1 MQSNQTPRATLDQRR
16 LRLGT
21 LDHAKTHWS
30 FGPLTYWLMGI
41 LLFVD
46 SSRAASDHLIK
57 RPAIRSRKVAMIRAL
72 RVIVLLFA
80 CTFAVQARPDLVKVR
95 VRVIL
100 VDRELNQKPVPF
112 LPIAFKGGGKSV
124 EVKTGLDGAA
134 ETYLPP
140 GKYTI
145 TTPKPAEL
153 GGQRFSWSVA
163 VTLAG
168 TEQSVDL
175 TNDNA
180 KSEEI
185 SAPASAESSGGGNLT
200 EHFKRLKNT
209 VVTVISEAGH
219 GTGFFADSKG
229 LVLTNQHV
237 VGNSEYLAV
246 QFDREH
252 KIAARL
258 IAADAQKDVALL
270 WVNLA
275 ALPNAEPAPLY
286 RPARGRAPVQEGEHV
301 FTIGSPLTLDKI
313 ITTGIVSKVE
323 THTIIS
329 DININPGNSGGPL
342 FNGAGQVVGLTTF
355 GTQSERGPGVSGI
368 VRIEETSALLEQNR
382 AKATGTPPPGTLLP
396 VEPLTP
402 YPIEGL
408 KDALKADKFDPRP
421 YYLTAGDFNIALST
435 PPFDYREAEERR
447 LEAERAQKKRNRKKV
462 HATEDDSDSDV
473 PKLWEEDAGAHPAV
487 LGIYVMPKA
496 KEGFGSALGRSFNAN
511 SAAKLKFKTD
521 FQSMK
526 LFCGSKEIQPIHPGR
541 VPVTV
546 SVRNRAIKMDDS
558 TFKGV
563 YLFSPDAVNPDCGEV
578 KLAIYSSKSEE
589 PVSKVLDEKSVQHIW
604 ADFEAFR
611 RAEAQASVGK
621 KR

>member
-1 MQSNQTPRATLDQRR
+1 MIRV
-16 LRLGT
+16 LRLT
-21 LDHAKTHWS
+21 V
-30 FGPLTYWLMGI
+30 
-41 LLFVD
+41 LLFVC
-46 SSRAASDHLIK
+46 
-57 RPAIRSRKVAMIRAL
+57 AL
-72 RVIVLLFA
+72 TL
-80 CTFAVQARPDLVKVR
+80 QAKPDLVKVR

-100 VDRELNQKPVPF
+100 IDRDLNQKPVPF
-112 LPIAFKGGGKSV
+112 LLVSLKNGAKSS
-124 EVKTGLDGAA
+124 EVKTGLDGTV
-134 ETYLPP
+134 ETQLPP

-145 TTPKPAEL
+145 TTPKAAEL
-153 GGQRFSWSVA
+153 GGRSFSWTVA
-163 VTLAG
+163 VTLTGAL
-168 TEQSVDL
+168 QNVDL

-185 SAPASAESSGGGNLT
+185 SAPTSASAGESSGGGDLT

-209 VVTVISEAGH
+209 VVTVMSESGH
-219 GTGFFADSKG
+219 GTGFFVDSKG
-229 LVLTNQHV
+229 LLLTNQHV

-252 KIAARL
+252 KIPARL
-258 IAADAQKDVALL
+258 IAADPQKDVALL

-275 ALPNAEPAPLY
+275 ALPNAVPAPLY
-286 RPARGRAPVQEGEHV
+286 RAAAGKASAQEGERV

-323 THTIIS
+323 PHTIIS

-342 FNGAGQVVGLTTF
+342 FNSAGQVIGLTTF
-355 GTQSERGPGVSGI
+355 GTRGEGGPGVSGI
-368 VRIEETSALLEQNR
+368 VRIEEALALLEQNR
-382 AKATGTPPPGTLLP
+382 AKATGTLPGSLLP

-408 KDALKADKFDPRP
+408 KDALKVDKFDPRP
-421 YYLTAGDFNIALST
+421 YYLSAGDFNIALST

-447 LEAERAQKKRNRKKV
+447 LEAERAHKKRRKNEQ
-462 HATEDDSDSDV
+462 ATENADDSDA
-473 PKLWEEDAGAHPAV
+473 PKQWEEDAGAHPAV
-487 LGIYVMPKA
+487 FGIYVMPKA
-496 KEGFGSALGRSFNAN
+496 KEGFGSALGRSFNTN

-521 FQSMK
+521 FQRMK
-526 LFCGSKEIQPIHPGR
+526 LFCGTKEVQPIHPGR

-546 SVRNRAIKMDDS
+546 SVRNQAVRMDDA

-563 YLFSPDAVNPDCGEV
+563 YLFSPDAVNPNCGEV

-589 PVSKVLDEKSVQHIW
+589 PVIKALDEKSVQHIW

-611 RAEAQASVGK
+611 RAEEAAKVAK